1 MTRCALLSM
10 GVVVLLGG
18 CKSSV
23 EPPDPSTF
31 KEFEKR
37 PQADPRGIVFKN
49 SSVEMAALEI
59 FVPKETPKDCHA
71 EAPHRLLCP
80 ADYRCIF
87 DERVFPRKQAVVTY
101 PEALSLDCAQVWV
114 RVHSK
119 AMGGDEFR
127 EAIFLPPSKDRGL
140 SLELGEGEAARL
152 EQADI
157 ETKNQF
163 PPPIRYC
170 AQGDGD
176 MAAVPEGT
184 RSDQEVERVIEAS
197 AAVLDAC
204 CKNSPCRGLLKASL
218 TLHRDGRVLRVE
230 SISSKG
236 KVPEDCLAQALSG
249 LRFSGFTA
257 KLTRAE
263 IAVRLPRGR

>member
-1 MTRCALLSM
+1 M
-10 GVVVLLGG
+10 LLGG

-23 EPPDPSTF
+23 EPPEPSAF

-37 PQADPRGIVFKN
+37 PQADPRAIVFKN
-49 SSVEMAALEI
+49 ASVEMADLEI
-59 FVPKETPKDCHA
+59 FVPRETPKDCHA

-80 ADYRCIF
+80 ADYRSIF
-87 DERVFPRKQAVVTY
+87 DERVFPRKDAVVTY
-101 PEALSLDCAQVWV
+101 PKELALDCAQVWV

-119 AMGGDEFR
+119 AMAADEFR

-170 AQGDGD
+170 APGDGD
-176 MAAVPEGT
+176 MAAVPEGA
-184 RSDQEVERVIEAS
+184 RSPQEVERVIETSGS
-197 AAVLDAC
+197 ALDAC
-204 CKNSPCRGLLKASL
+204 CQESPCRGLVKASL
-218 TLHRDGRVLRVE
+218 TLRRDGSVLRMDNV
-230 SISSKG
+230 SSQG
-236 KVPEDCLAQALSG
+236 KVPEDCLSRALAG
-249 LRFSGFTA
+249 LRFSGFTP

-263 IAVRLPRGR
+263 ITLRLPRGR